1 MFCQVLAGGPRLNG
15 LDEIFLRS
23 EELVRWSFAGWIIL
37 LNYLGKDGE
46 GRNELLQYCMDLAML
61 QRGQLQGE
69 SLERFVK
76 KAQGFILD

>member
-1 MFCQVLAGGPRLNG
+1 MEDMAKMGNGFPYGSMGLNKQTMVVNTNHALASKVLN
-15 LDEIFLRS
+15 
-23 EELVRWSFAGWIIL
+23 
-37 LNYLGKDGE
+37 KDGDS
-46 GRNELLQYCMDLAML
+46 RNELLQYCMDLAML

>member
-1 MFCQVLAGGPRLNG
+1 
-15 LDEIFLRS
+15 
-23 EELVRWSFAGWIIL
+23 
-37 LNYLGKDGE
+37 LGKDDE

-76 KAQGFILD
+76 KAQGFVMD

>member
-1 MFCQVLAGGPRLNG
+1 MHTDCGKSITKESATKTKGLNKQTMVVNTNHALAGKVLAKEG
-15 LDEIFLRS
+15 D
-23 EELVRWSFAGWIIL
+23 
-37 LNYLGKDGE
+37 

-76 KAQGFILD
+76 KAQGFIMD